1 MSQPDPKLVPFPKAP
16 QRRPRDPRIDAFRGL
31 ALLMILIDHIPGNP
45 YEILTIRNFG
55 FSDAAEAF
63 FVMSGIA
70 AGIAYS
76 GAVERWT
83 RGEAG
88 LWPAVSPM
96 WMRAWTLYL
105 VQIFL
110 TVSAL
115 ALYAWAADTF
125 LRPEFRVQ
133 HNLGLI
139 YEQTGAALSGIATLG
154 YQIGYVNILPAYILL
169 LLAAPLGVWGGLRAP
184 WVALGLSAALWLVAG
199 AQGWNVPNHPGGGGW
214 FFNPFA
220 WQAIFVLGLV
230 IGIRHR
236 QGRRL
241 VPVWPPLFWGSV
253 AFLIFVLAWRW
264 LPDLAPYM
272 NHKMAELSTL
282 GAPPNV
288 VSHNKTHLA
297 LPRLLHIL
305 ALVYVISCL
314 PAVTRICAHPAAAP
328 LRLLGRQGLLVFAAG
343 TILALAAQIVM
354 DVEPEIVW
362 LPWLLPL
369 VATAIVYALARLR
382 DESSTGAAPIARPQ
396 PVPADERQSGATS
409 GVVP

>member
-1 MSQPDPKLVPFPKAP
+1 MSPPDPKLVPFPKTP
-16 QRRPRDPRIDAFRGL
+16 KRHPRDPRIDAFRGL

-76 GAVERWT
+76 SAVERWSRDET
-83 RGEAG
+83 G
-88 LWPAVSPM
+88 LWPAIAPL
-96 WMRAWTLYL
+96 WRRAWTLYL

-110 TVSAL
+110 TVAAL

-125 LRPEFRVQ
+125 LRADFRVQ

-139 YEQTGAALSGIATLG
+139 YAETSAALSGIATLG

-169 LLAAPLGVWGGLRAP
+169 LLAAPLALWGGLRAP
-184 WVALGLSAALWLVAG
+184 WVTLGLSAALWLVAG

-214 FFNPFA
+214 FFSPFA

-241 VPVWPPLFWGSV
+241 VPVWPPLFWGAV
-253 AFLIFVLAWRW
+253 AFLVFVLAWRW
-264 LPDLAPYM
+264 LPDLGPYM
-272 NHKMAELSTL
+272 NHKLAELSAL
-282 GAPPNV
+282 GAPSNL

-314 PAVTRICAHPAAAP
+314 PAVTRACAHRAAAP
-328 LRLLGRQGLLVFAAG
+328 LRLLGRQGLLVFGAG

-354 DVEPEIVW
+354 DVEPDMVG

-369 VATAIVYALARLR
+369 VAVAIVYALARAR
-382 DESSTGAAPIARPQ
+382 DGSPTGAASPAHGQ
-396 PVPADERQSGATS
+396 PVPAEARKPGGTS
-409 GVVP
+409 GLAS